1 MLTRRTILALAASP
15 LAAASLPEQS
25 TGIALDRAFPNPG
38 VSYLLTDCAASREIC
53 SRWAH
58 PMERV
63 PVGSLV
69 KPFTA
74 LAYGETHG
82 FRYPAFTCSGARCW
96 LPSGHGR
103 MEINNAIA
111 HSCNAYFLEV
121 ARDVT
126 PEALQSVVQRFGLSA
141 PDRGVDPSTLI
152 GLGAGW
158 RISPFAIARAY
169 SELIARSFDPGVRE
183 ILAGMALSGQ
193 SGTGRG
199 AGRDAYVKTGTAP
212 CSHES
217 KQGGDGGGDGYVIA
231 LFPIGA
237 PRVNL
242 LVRVHGVP
250 GARAAWV
257 CGKMRQYA

>member
-1 MLTRRTILALAASP
+1 MLTRRAILGLAVSAP
-15 LAAASLPEQS
+15 LGAASLPEQS
-25 TGIALDRAFPNPG
+25 AGMALDRAFPDPRL
-38 VSYLLTDCAASREIC
+38 SYLLTDCAANREIC
-53 SRWAH
+53 SRWTH
-58 PMERV
+58 PMDPV

-82 FRYPAFTCSGARCW
+82 FRYPAFICSGARCW
-96 LPSGHGR
+96 LPAGHGR
-103 MEINNAIA
+103 MEINTAIA
-111 HSCNAYFLEV
+111 HSCNAYFLEL
-121 ARDVT
+121 ARDVA
-126 PEALQSVVQRFGLSA
+126 PEALGSVVQRFGLSA
-141 PDRGVDPSTLI
+141 PDPGVDPSMLI

-199 AGRDAYVKTGTAP
+199 VGRGAYVKTGTAP

-217 KQGGDGGGDGYVIA
+217 REGGDGYVIA
-231 LFPIGA
+231 LYPTSA
-237 PRVNL
+237 PRINL

-250 GARAAWV
+250 GAAAAWV
-257 CGKMRQYA
+257 CGKMRKYA